1 MATQLPYINSF
12 NLRQLRE
19 YMKCQKCLR
28 LPMLGATLWRCNR
41 RKCLVCSSC
50 VLLSLRCPMEK
61 CQSSPTQAL
70 VHQEVVY
77 SMMASIFNY
86 HPCIYFRN
94 GCNTEKIPSEL
105 KSHEDLCIWQH
116 IPCPFLY
123 CKDKVVFNNVHRHF
137 GEVHTY
143 IQMGETSKRTLFWWL
158 DYIVKLLKT
167 SMRLLLTTNNFSP
180 NLHEIANFST
190 WESSCIV
197 SMKNTFH
204 SKQYWTAI

>member
-41 RKCLVCSSC
+41 RKCLVCLSC
-50 VLLSLRCPMEK
+50 VLLSLCCPMEK

-86 HPCIYFRN
+86 HPCIYLQN

-143 IQMGETSKRTLFWWL
+143 IQMGETSKRTLF
-158 DYIVKLLKT
+158 
-167 SMRLLLTTNNFSP
+167 
-180 NLHEIANFST
+180 
-190 WESSCIV
+190 
-197 SMKNTFH
+197 
-204 SKQYWTAI
+204 